1 MPPLKLENHLL
12 NQRYQVL
19 RRVAE
24 GSYAE
29 IYEAFDQRERRAL
42 IIKALNLALRG
53 EVDETLRAKLLANF
67 DQEARALALLRHPN
81 IVQLLDQ
88 GSAERERG
96 FRFRY
101 LALEYLAGGAL
112 FDHCHR
118 RPLTLDQTLRYFR
131 QVADALSAAHERG
144 VIHRDLTPSNLL
156 LSADKRII
164 KISDFGVAKILGR
177 DDQKGITRVGTGLY
191 AAPEHH
197 PHLAFLE
204 TSDDPLTPAADVY
217 SLAKTMWLALTGVAP
232 HEFRGRPIDRLPASL
247 AAQPCG
253 PKLLEA
259 LNRATATNVAERYAT
274 VAEFWRDLSSLQNRS
289 SLAASNEIS
298 NEVEDQPV
306 QPGRIVIS
314 LTTGAREALSQPRN
328 RVVQSRTRSIPA
340 GEKIGVALS
349 SLILSAAMAGA
360 LFQPLTGFLST
371 AVAATLATLGGV
383 AIGTSLIFLILKLWR
398 RRRQRRA
405 DSPKLSKFKFEVA
418 TAPDTGRAIKRR
430 GGEAQCFREMLA
442 EDVELEMVAIPA
454 GTFMMGSPESEAGR
468 VAAEGPRRLVTAS
481 SFFMSRR
488 PVTQRQ
494 WRAVARLPRIN
505 LELNLQPSAFS
516 GERLPVE
523 SVSWREAVEFCE
535 RLSRRAGRQYRLPSE
550 AEWEYACRAGTT
562 TPFHCGASLTPELAC
577 YDARLA
583 YGSAA
588 PGGEPKQTAP
598 VDQSGL
604 ANAFGLSDMHGN
616 VWEWVADEWLADYQ
630 GAPADAS
637 ARMSGDDATNR
648 VARGGSWFNVA
659 RLCRSAYRFSFPP
672 DTRRNDCGF
681 RVVMTMRR

>member
-29 IYEAFDQRERRAL
+29 IYEAFDQRERRVV
-42 IIKALNLALRG
+42 IIKALNLSLRG
-53 EVDETLRAKLLANF
+53 EVDETLQAKLLDNF
-67 DQEARALALLRHPN
+67 DQEARALSLLCHPN

-118 RPLTLDQTLRYFR
+118 RPLTLDQTLGYFR

-164 KISDFGVAKILGR
+164 KISDFGVAKILER
-177 DDQKGITRVGTGLY
+177 DDQKGITRVGTSLY

-204 TSDDPLTPAADVY
+204 TSDDQLTPAADVY
-217 SLAKTMWLALTGVAP
+217 SLAKTMWLALTGAAP
-232 HEFRGRPIDRLPASL
+232 HEFRGRPIDRLPPLL

-289 SLAASNEIS
+289 SLASPNEIQ
-298 NEVEDQPV
+298 NEVEDEPV
-306 QPGRIVIS
+306 HRGRIVIA
-314 LTTGAREALSQPRN
+314 LTTGEREALSQPKN
-328 RVVQSRTRSIPA
+328 EIVPSGSA
-340 GEKIGVALS
+340 GKKIGVALS
-349 SLILSAAMAGA
+349 SLILSVAMAGA
-360 LFQPLTGFLST
+360 LFQTFSGFLS
-371 AVAATLATLGGV
+371 VAAAVTLAALGGV
-383 AIGTSLIFLILKLWR
+383 AIGTSLVFLILKLR
-398 RRRQRRA
+398 RRRRERRA
-405 DSPKLSKFKFEVA
+405 EAPKLSEFEFEVA
-418 TAPDTGRAIKRR
+418 TATGRIIERR
-430 GGEAQCFREMLA
+430 KGETQCFRETLA
-442 EDVELEMVAIPA
+442 DDVELEMVAIPA
-454 GTFMMGSPESEAGR
+454 GTFLMGSPESEVGR
-468 VAAEGPRRLVTAS
+468 VAAEGPQRLVTVP
-481 SFFMSRR
+481 SFFMSRY
-488 PVTQRQ
+488 PVTQWQ
-494 WRAVARLPRIN
+494 WRAVAQLPQVN
-505 LELNLQPSAFS
+505 LELNQQPSAFS

-535 RLSRRAGRQYRLPSE
+535 RLSRHTGRHYRLPSE
-550 AEWEYACRAGTT
+550 AEWEYACRAGMT
-562 TPFHCGASLTPELAC
+562 TPFHCGATLTPELAC
-577 YDARLA
+577 YDARLPYA
-583 YGSAA
+583 AAA

-616 VWEWVADEWLADYQ
+616 VWEWMADEWREDYRD
-630 GAPADAS
+630 APADAS
-637 ARMSGDDATNR
+637 ARTSGDDAVNR
-648 VARGGSWFNVA
+648 VVRGGSWFNVA

-672 DTRRNDCGF
+672 DARRNDCGF

>member
-29 IYEAFDQRERRAL
+29 IYEAFDQRNQRVV
-42 IIKALNLALRG
+42 IIKALNLSLRG

-118 RPLTLDQTLRYFR
+118 RPLTLDQTLGYFR

-156 LSADKRII
+156 LSADKQII
-164 KISDFGVAKILGR
+164 KISDFGVAKILER
-177 DDQKGITRVGTGLY
+177 DDQKGITRVGTALY
-191 AAPEHH
+191 APPEHH
-197 PHLAFLE
+197 PFLE
-204 TSDDPLTPAADVY
+204 MSDDPLTPAADVY
-217 SLAKTMWLALTGVAP
+217 SMAKTMWLALTGAAP
-232 HEFRGRPIDRLPASL
+232 HEFRGRPIDRLPPSL

-259 LNRATATNVAERYAT
+259 LGRATATNVAERYAT
-274 VAEFWRDLSSLQNRS
+274 VTEFWRDLSSLQNRS
-289 SLAASNEIS
+289 SLASPNETPS
-298 NEVEDQPV
+298 KVEDEPAV
-306 QPGRIVIS
+306 QRGRIVIA
-314 LTTGAREALSQPRN
+314 LTTGEREALSQPKNKIVLSRN
-328 RVVQSRTRSIPA
+328 RSDSK
-340 GEKIGVALS
+340 GKKIGVALS

-360 LFQPLTGFLST
+360 LFQPLSGFLS
-371 AVAATLATLGGV
+371 AAAAATLAALGGLT
-383 AIGTSLIFLILKLWR
+383 IGTSLVFLVLKLLR
-398 RRRQRRA
+398 RHRERRDEA
-405 DSPKLSKFKFEVA
+405 PKLSKFEFEVA
-418 TAPDTGRAIKRR
+418 IATGQAIERR
-430 GGEAQCFREMLA
+430 KGEAQCFREMLA

-468 VAAEGPRRLVTAS
+468 VAAEGPQRLVAAP
-481 SFFMSRR
+481 SFFMSRY

-494 WRAVARLPRIN
+494 WSAVAQLPRVN
-505 LELNLQPSAFS
+505 LELNPQPSTFRGFS

-535 RLSRRAGRQYRLPSE
+535 RLSRHTGRQYRLPSE

-562 TPFHCGASLTPELAC
+562 TPFHCGATLTPELAC
-577 YDARLA
+577 YDGRLP
-583 YGSAA
+583 YGAAA
-588 PGGEPKQTAP
+588 PSGEPKQAAP

-637 ARMSGDDATNR
+637 ARTSGDDAANR

-672 DTRRNDCGF
+672 DNRRNDCGF
-681 RVVMTMRR
+681 RVVMTMRQ